1 MTLEMEVRLLAVLVS
16 VTCALPGTYLVLR
29 KMALL
34 SDAISH
40 TILLGIVLAFFWVRD
55 LASPLL
61 IVGAASTGVFTVFA
75 IEALQRTGRVKED
88 AAIALVFPALFALA
102 VLLISRHA
110 GQVHLD
116 TDAVILGEILFAPLR
131 RFTWAGV
138 DLGPVSVW
146 VIGGILF
153 LNVTFFFSLHKE
165 MKLVTFD
172 PALAAALG
180 FSPLLLH
187 YAFMSLVSVTAVGA
201 FDAVGS
207 ILVVALMIAPPATA
221 RLLTNQLPAVL
232 ALSSGAAVL
241 SALLG
246 YEMASLLEASVA
258 GSMATVAGLLFG
270 VTLVLAPERGI
281 VSRALRRR
289 RERERLRRYGPKIVG
304 LGNLGG
310 S

>member
-1 MTLEMEVRLLAVLVS
+1 MSMEMEVRLLAVLVS
-16 VTCALPGTYLVLR
+16 VACALPGTYLVLR

-40 TILLGIVLAFFWVRD
+40 TILLGIVLVFFWVRD

-61 IVGAASTGVFTVFA
+61 IIGAAATGVFTVYA
-75 IEALQRTGRVKED
+75 VEALERTGRVKED

-131 RFTWAGV
+131 RLQWNGV

-146 VIGGILF
+146 VMGTILILNLGF
-153 LNVTFFFSLHKE
+153 LGLFQKE
-165 MKLVTFD
+165 MKISTFD

-180 FSPLLLH
+180 FSPVLLH
-187 YAFMSLVSVTAVGA
+187 YGFMSVVSITAVGA

-207 ILVVALMIAPPATA
+207 IVVVALMIAPPATA
-221 RLLTNQLPAVL
+221 RLLSNRLSVVL
-232 ALSSGAAVL
+232 GLSAGAAVL

-246 YEMASLLEASVA
+246 YQMASILEASVA
-258 GSMATVAGLLFG
+258 GSMAMTAGLLFG
-270 VTLVLAPERGI
+270 VTLLFSPERGI
-281 VSRALRRR
+281 VRRELRRR
-289 RERERLRRYGPKIVG
+289 SQRAWLRAHGPQTSRL
-304 LGNLGG
+304 G
-310 S
+310 SAGDI

>member
-1 MTLEMEVRLLAVLVS
+1 
-16 VTCALPGTYLVLR
+16 
-29 KMALL
+29 
-34 SDAISH
+34 
-40 TILLGIVLAFFWVRD
+40 
-55 LASPLL
+55 
-61 IVGAASTGVFTVFA
+61 
-75 IEALQRTGRVKED
+75 
-88 AAIALVFPALFALA
+88 
-102 VLLISRHA
+102 
-110 GQVHLD
+110 
-116 TDAVILGEILFAPLR
+116 
-131 RFTWAGV
+131 
-138 DLGPVSVW
+138 
-146 VIGGILF
+146 
-153 LNVTFFFSLHKE
+153 

-207 ILVVALMIAPPATA
+207 ILVVALMIAPPASA

-289 RERERLRRYGPKIVG
+289 RERERLRRHGPKIVG
-304 LGNLGG
+304 LGNLDG

>member
-1 MTLEMEVRLLAVLVS
+1 MSLEAEVRLLAVLVG

-40 TILLGIVLAFFWVRD
+40 TILLGIVLVFFWVRD

-61 IVGAASTGVFTVFA
+61 IVGAAATGVFTVFA
-75 IEALQRTGRVKED
+75 VEALQRTGRVKED

-131 RFTWAGV
+131 RLEWNDL
-138 DLGPVSVW
+138 DLGPVSAW
-146 VIGGILF
+146 VMGVVLLLNLGFLGLF
-153 LNVTFFFSLHKE
+153 QKE
-165 MKLVTFD
+165 MKVATFD
-172 PALAAALG
+172 PALAASLG
-180 FSPLLLH
+180 FSPVVLH
-187 YAFMSLVSVTAVGA
+187 YGFMSVVSVTAVGA

-207 ILVVALMIAPPATA
+207 IVVVALMIAPPATA
-221 RLLTNQLPAVL
+221 RLLSNRLSVVL
-232 ALSSGAAVL
+232 GMSAGIGAL

-246 YEMASLLEASVA
+246 YQVAAVFEASVA
-258 GSMATVAGLLFG
+258 GSMAMTAGLLFG

-281 VSRALRRR
+281 LSRAIRRR
-289 RERERLRRYGPKIVG
+289 HGKAQLRAHGSQAPT
-304 LGNLGG
+304 LGSAESL
-310 S
+310 